1 MITKIYN
8 DNPNQREVRRVA
20 DLLQQGGIVVLPTDT
35 LYAFACSMEFK
46 RSVET
51 IAQLKGFSLKKAKY
65 SMLCSS
71 LSMASEYVRPMSK
84 DLFSLLKQCLPGPY
98 TFVMDANTNVPRN
111 YLNPNKTI
119 GVRVP
124 SNTILQAVVE
134 AVGCPLIGTSVRRVD
149 EEIESEYLTDPELIH
164 DSWGSRVDLVVDGG
178 LGEDLPSTV
187 VNCAGGEMEVI
198 RYGKDKIKRESR
210 RCGNGQ
216 KGLECA
222 GRLLPL
228 PSGNDRGCRL
238 RYCVCSGC

>member
-1 MITKIYN
+1 MIPKRKKQLFIIAKKLLYTKKFVSLQAQMITKIYN

-178 LGEDLPSTV
+178 LGEALPSTV

-198 RYGKDKIKRESR
+198 RYGKGEID
-210 RCGNGQ
+210 
-216 KGLECA
+216 L
-222 GRLLPL
+222 
-228 PSGNDRGCRL
+228 
-238 RYCVCSGC
+238 